1 VVKKIIL
8 LLPVLFAVCVAIT
21 LYLEPVTPEPATGLA
36 GGSSTASSKQL
47 PAPQPQ
53 AALDRPAPASSH
65 TTQLPASFSGTQVD
79 GEFQL
84 DEQGNLRI
92 TRDIVQ
98 IFDYFLSAIGEE
110 SLAQSIER
118 LQAHIRAQLPAP
130 AEAQALALLEQYL
143 DYKRQLVL
151 LERDLPQLPSLDALK
166 QREMAVQALRA
177 RLFSSE
183 VHQVFF
189 AADESYNLFTLERLA
204 IQRNDSLDA
213 NAKGAALDRLRDG
226 LSEELQ
232 ASVLPQL
239 HSELRSQTSALQAAG
254 GSAEQVQALRQQ
266 LVGNQAASRLQAL
279 DQQRQNWKQ
288 RLERFQQEKSAI
300 ENHPGLTSADKQA
313 AIQRLTQEQFDERER
328 LRLDASAQLA
338 SARQNNAP

>member
-1 VVKKIIL
+1 MKKIIL
-8 LLPVLFAVCVAIT
+8 LLPVLFTACVAIT
-21 LYLEPVTPEPATGLA
+21 LYLEPASPTPARTFAGSPETTPASRLPATQPHVGT
-36 GGSSTASSKQL
+36 SSAVAS
-47 PAPQPQ
+47 P
-53 AALDRPAPASSH
+53 SSAK
-65 TTQLPASFSGTQVD
+65 QLPASFSGTQVD
-79 GEFQL
+79 GVFQV

-110 SLAQSIER
+110 TLAQSIER
-118 LQAHIRAQLPAP
+118 LQAHIRNQLPAP

-166 QREMAVQALRA
+166 QRELAVQALRA

-183 VHQVFF
+183 AHQAFF
-189 AADESYNLFTLERLA
+189 AAEESYNLFTLERLA
-204 IQRNDSLDA
+204 IQRDDSLDA
-213 NAKGAALDRLRDG
+213 NAKGEALDRLRDG
-226 LSEELQ
+226 LPEELQ

-254 GSAEQVQALRQQ
+254 GSAAQVQALRQQ

-279 DQQRQNWKQ
+279 DQQRQSWKQ
-288 RLERFQQEKSAI
+288 RLQRFQQEKSAI
-300 ENHPGLTSADKQA
+300 DNHPGLSPADKQA
-313 AIQRLTQEQFDERER
+313 AIQHLAQEQFDERER

-338 SARQNNAP
+338 SARQNNNP

>member
-1 VVKKIIL
+1 MKKIIL
-8 LLPVLFAVCVAIT
+8 LLPVLFTACVAIT
-21 LYLEPVTPEPATGLA
+21 LYLEPASPTPARTFAGSPETTPASRLPATQPHVGT
-36 GGSSTASSKQL
+36 SSAVAS
-47 PAPQPQ
+47 P
-53 AALDRPAPASSH
+53 SSAK
-65 TTQLPASFSGTQVD
+65 QLPASFSGTQVD
-79 GEFQL
+79 GVFQL

-110 SLAQSIER
+110 TLAQSIER
-118 LQAHIRAQLPAP
+118 LQAHIRNQLPAP
-130 AEAQALALLEQYL
+130 AEDQALALLEQYL

-166 QREMAVQALRA
+166 QRELAVQALRA

-183 VHQVFF
+183 AHQAFF
-189 AADESYNLFTLERLA
+189 ATEESYNLFTLERLA
-204 IQRNDSLDA
+204 IQRDDSLDA
-213 NAKGAALDRLRDG
+213 NAKGEALDRLRDG
-226 LSEELQ
+226 LPEELQ

-254 GSAEQVQALRQQ
+254 GSAAQVQALRQQ

-279 DQQRQNWKQ
+279 DQQRQSWKQ
-288 RLERFQQEKSAI
+288 RLQRFQQEKSAI
-300 ENHPGLTSADKQA
+300 DNHPGLSPADKQA
-313 AIQRLTQEQFDERER
+313 AIQRLAQEQFDERER

-338 SARQNNAP
+338 SARQNNNP

>member
-1 VVKKIIL
+1 VKKIIL
-8 LLPVLFAVCVAIT
+8 LLPVLFTACVAIT
-21 LYLEPVTPEPATGLA
+21 LYLEPASPTPARTFAGSPETTPASRLPATQPHVGT
-36 GGSSTASSKQL
+36 SSAVAS
-47 PAPQPQ
+47 P
-53 AALDRPAPASSH
+53 SSAK
-65 TTQLPASFSGTQVD
+65 QLPASFSGTQVD
-79 GEFQL
+79 GVFQV

-110 SLAQSIER
+110 TLTQSIER
-118 LQAHIRAQLPAP
+118 LQAHIRNQLPAP

-166 QREMAVQALRA
+166 QRELAVQALRA

-183 VHQVFF
+183 AHQAFF
-189 AADESYNLFTLERLA
+189 ATEESYNLFTLERLA
-204 IQRNDSLDA
+204 IQRDDSLDA
-213 NAKGAALDRLRDG
+213 NAKGEALDRLRDG
-226 LSEELQ
+226 LPEELQ

-254 GSAEQVQALRQQ
+254 GSAAQVQALRQQ

-279 DQQRQNWKQ
+279 DQQRQSWKQ
-288 RLERFQQEKSAI
+288 RLQRFQQEKSAI
-300 ENHPGLTSADKQA
+300 DTHPGLSPADKQA
-313 AIQRLTQEQFDERER
+313 AIQRLAQEQFDERER

-338 SARQNNAP
+338 SARQNNNP

>member
-1 VVKKIIL
+1 MKKIIL
-8 LLPVLFAVCVAIT
+8 LLPVLFTACVAIT
-21 LYLEPVTPEPATGLA
+21 LYLEPAIPTPARTFV
-36 GGSSTASSKQL
+36 GSPDT
-47 PAPQPQ
+47 
-53 AALDRPAPASSH
+53 APASRLPATQPHVGASSAVASPSSAK
-65 TTQLPASFSGTQVD
+65 QLPASFSGTQVD
-79 GEFQL
+79 GVFQV

-110 SLAQSIER
+110 TLTQSIER
-118 LQAHIRAQLPAP
+118 LQAHIRNQLPAP

-183 VHQVFF
+183 AHQAFF
-189 AADESYNLFTLERLA
+189 AAEESYNLFTLERLA
-204 IQRNDSLDA
+204 IQRDDSLDA
-213 NAKGAALDRLRDG
+213 NAKGEALDRLRDG
-226 LSEELQ
+226 LPEELQ

-254 GSAEQVQALRQQ
+254 GSAAQVQALRQQ

-279 DQQRQNWKQ
+279 DQQRQSWKQ
-288 RLERFQQEKSAI
+288 RLQRFQQEKSAI
-300 ENHPGLTSADKQA
+300 DTHPGLSPADKQA
-313 AIQRLTQEQFDERER
+313 AIQRLAQEQFDERER

-338 SARQNNAP
+338 SARQNNNP

>member
-1 VVKKIIL
+1 MKKIIL
-8 LLPVLFAVCVAIT
+8 LLPVLFTACVAIT
-21 LYLEPVTPEPATGLA
+21 LYLEPAIPTPARSFA
-36 GGSSTASSKQL
+36 GGPDT
-47 PAPQPQ
+47 
-53 AALDRPAPASSH
+53 APASRLPATQPHAGASSAVASPSSAK
-65 TTQLPASFSGTQVD
+65 QLPASFSGTQVD
-79 GEFQL
+79 GVFQV

-110 SLAQSIER
+110 TLAQSIER
-118 LQAHIRAQLPAP
+118 LQAHIRNQLPAP

-183 VHQVFF
+183 AHQAFF
-189 AADESYNLFTLERLA
+189 AAEESYNLFTLERLA
-204 IQRNDSLDA
+204 IQRDDSLDA
-213 NAKGAALDRLRDG
+213 NAKGEALDRLRDG
-226 LSEELQ
+226 LPEELQ

-254 GSAEQVQALRQQ
+254 GSAAQVQALRQQ

-279 DQQRQNWKQ
+279 DQQRQSWKQ
-288 RLERFQQEKSAI
+288 RLQRFQQEKSAI
-300 ENHPGLTSADKQA
+300 DNHPGLSPADKQA
-313 AIQRLTQEQFDERER
+313 AIQRLAQEQFDERER

-338 SARQNNAP
+338 SARQNNSP

>member
-1 VVKKIIL
+1 MKKIIL
-8 LLPVLFAVCVAIT
+8 LLPVLFTACVAIT
-21 LYLEPVTPEPATGLA
+21 LYLEPAIPTPARSFA
-36 GGSSTASSKQL
+36 GGPDT
-47 PAPQPQ
+47 
-53 AALDRPAPASSH
+53 APASRLPATQPHAGASSAVASPSSAK
-65 TTQLPASFSGTQVD
+65 QLPASFSGTQVD
-79 GEFQL
+79 GVFQL

-110 SLAQSIER
+110 TLAQSIER
-118 LQAHIRAQLPAP
+118 LQAHIRNQLPAP

-183 VHQVFF
+183 AHQAFF
-189 AADESYNLFTLERLA
+189 AAEESYNLFTLERLA
-204 IQRNDSLDA
+204 IQRDDNLDA
-213 NAKGAALDRLRDG
+213 NAKGEALDRLRDG
-226 LSEELQ
+226 LPEELQ

-254 GSAEQVQALRQQ
+254 GSAAQVQALRQQ

-279 DQQRQNWKQ
+279 DQQRQSWKQ
-288 RLERFQQEKSAI
+288 RLQRFQQEKSAI
-300 ENHPGLTSADKQA
+300 DHHPGLSPADKQA
-313 AIQRLTQEQFDERER
+313 AIQHLAQEQFDERER

-338 SARQNNAP
+338 SARQNNSP

>member
-1 VVKKIIL
+1 MKKIIL
-8 LLPVLFAVCVAIT
+8 LLPVLFTACVAIS
-21 LYLEPVTPEPATGLA
+21 LYLEPATPTPARTSA
-36 GGSSTASSKQL
+36 GSPDAPPASRL
-47 PAPQPQ
+47 PAPQPHVG
-53 AALDRPAPASSH
+53 ASS
-65 TTQLPASFSGTQVD
+65 TVASPSSAKQLPASFSGTQVD
-79 GEFQL
+79 GVFQV

-118 LQAHIRAQLPAP
+118 LQAHIRNQLPAP

-183 VHQVFF
+183 AHQAFF
-189 AADESYNLFTLERLA
+189 AEEESYNLFTLERLA
-204 IQRNDSLDA
+204 IQRDDSLDA

-226 LSEELQ
+226 LPEDLQ

-254 GSAEQVQALRQQ
+254 GSAAQVQALRQQ
-266 LVGNQAASRLQAL
+266 LVGNQAANRLQAL

-288 RLERFQQEKSAI
+288 RLQRFQQEKSAI
-300 ENHPGLTSADKQA
+300 DEHPGLSPADKQA
-313 AIQRLTQEQFDERER
+313 AIQRLAHEQFDERER

-338 SARQNNAP
+338 SARQNNTP

>member
-1 VVKKIIL
+1 MKKIIL
-8 LLPVLFAVCVAIT
+8 LLPVFFAACVAIT

-36 GGSSTASSKQL
+36 GGSATASSKQL

-53 AALDRPAPASSH
+53 AAVDRPAPASTH
-65 TTQLPASFSGTQVD
+65 ATPLPASFSGTQVD

-84 DEQGNLRI
+84 DEHGNLRI

-110 SLAQSIER
+110 TLAQSIER
-118 LQAHIRAQLPAP
+118 LQAHIRSQLPAP

-183 VHQVFF
+183 VHHAFF

-204 IQRNDSLDA
+204 IQRDDSLDA
-213 NAKGAALDRLRDG
+213 NAKGAALDRLREG

-239 HSELRSQTSALQAAG
+239 HTELRSQTSALQAAG
-254 GSAEQVQALRQQ
+254 GSPEQLQALRQQ
-266 LVGNQAASRLQAL
+266 LVGNQAANRLLAL

-288 RLERFQQEKSAI
+288 RLQRFQQEKSAI

-313 AIQRLTQEQFDERER
+313 AIQRLAQEQFDERER

-338 SARQNNAP
+338 SARQNNTP

>member
-21 LYLEPVTPEPATGLA
+21 LYLEPVTPEPTTGLA

-53 AALDRPAPASSH
+53 AALDLPAPASSH
-65 TTQLPASFSGTQVD
+65 TTPLPASFSGTQVD

-239 HSELRSQTSALQAAG
+239 HTELRSQTSALQAAG

>member
-1 VVKKIIL
+1 MKKIIL
-8 LLPVLFAVCVAIT
+8 LLPVLFTACVAIT
-21 LYLEPVTPEPATGLA
+21 LYLEPASPTPARTFAGSPETTPASRLPATQPHVGT
-36 GGSSTASSKQL
+36 SSAVAS
-47 PAPQPQ
+47 P
-53 AALDRPAPASSH
+53 SSAK
-65 TTQLPASFSGTQVD
+65 QLPASFSGTQVD
-79 GEFQL
+79 GVFQV

-110 SLAQSIER
+110 TLTQSIER
-118 LQAHIRAQLPAP
+118 LQAHIRNQLPAP

-183 VHQVFF
+183 AHQAFF
-189 AADESYNLFTLERLA
+189 AAEESYNLFTLERLA
-204 IQRNDSLDA
+204 IQRDDSLDA

-226 LSEELQ
+226 LSKELQ

-239 HSELRSQTSALQAAG
+239 HTELRSQTSALQAAG

-288 RLERFQQEKSAI
+288 RLERFQQGKSAI
-300 ENHPGLTSADKQA
+300 ENHSGLTSADKQA
-313 AIQRLTQEQFDERER
+313 AIQRLMQEQFDERER

>member
-1 VVKKIIL
+1 MKKIIL
-8 LLPVLFAVCVAIT
+8 LLPVLFTACVAIT
-21 LYLEPVTPEPATGLA
+21 LYLEPASPTPARTFAGSPETTPASRLPATQPHVGT
-36 GGSSTASSKQL
+36 SSAVAS
-47 PAPQPQ
+47 P
-53 AALDRPAPASSH
+53 SSAK
-65 TTQLPASFSGTQVD
+65 QLPASFSGTQVD
-79 GEFQL
+79 GVFQV

-110 SLAQSIER
+110 TLAQSIER
-118 LQAHIRAQLPAP
+118 LQAHIRNQLPAP

-177 RLFSSE
+177 RLFSNE
-183 VHQVFF
+183 AHQAFF
-189 AADESYNLFTLERLA
+189 AEEESYNLFTLERLA
-204 IQRNDSLDA
+204 IQRDDSLDA
-213 NAKGAALDRLRDG
+213 NAKGEALDRLRDG
-226 LSEELQ
+226 LPEELQ

-254 GSAEQVQALRQQ
+254 GSAAQVQALRQQ

-279 DQQRQNWKQ
+279 DQQRQSWKQ
-288 RLERFQQEKSAI
+288 RLQRFQQEKSAI
-300 ENHPGLTSADKQA
+300 DNHPGLSPADKQA
-313 AIQRLTQEQFDERER
+313 AIQHLAQEQFDERER

-338 SARQNNAP
+338 SARQNNSP

>member
-1 VVKKIIL
+1 MKKIIL
-8 LLPVLFAVCVAIT
+8 LLPVLFTACVAIT
-21 LYLEPVTPEPATGLA
+21 LYLEPATPTPARTFA
-36 GGSSTASSKQL
+36 GSPDTAPVSRL
-47 PAPQPQ
+47 PAPQPHVG
-53 AALDRPAPASSH
+53 ASS
-65 TTQLPASFSGTQVD
+65 TVASPSSAKQLPASFSGTQVD
-79 GEFQL
+79 GVFQV

-118 LQAHIRAQLPAP
+118 LQAHIRNQLPTP

-183 VHQVFF
+183 AHQAFF
-189 AADESYNLFTLERLA
+189 ATEESYNLFTLERLA
-204 IQRNDSLDA
+204 IQRDDSLDA
-213 NAKGAALDRLRDG
+213 NAKGEALDRLRDG
-226 LSEELQ
+226 LPEELQ

-254 GSAEQVQALRQQ
+254 GSAAQVQALRQQ

-279 DQQRQNWKQ
+279 DQQRQSWKQ
-288 RLERFQQEKSAI
+288 RLQRFQQETSAI
-300 ENHPGLTSADKQA
+300 DTHPGLSPADKQA
-313 AIQRLTQEQFDERER
+313 AIQRLAQEQFDERER

-338 SARQNNAP
+338 SARQNNNP

>member
-1 VVKKIIL
+1 MKKIIL
-8 LLPVLFAVCVAIT
+8 LLPVLFTACVAIT
-21 LYLEPVTPEPATGLA
+21 LYLEPAI
-36 GGSSTASSKQL
+36 
-47 PAPQPQ
+47 
-53 AALDRPAPASSH
+53 PAPAGSFAGSPDTAPASRLPATQPHAGASSAVASPSSAK
-65 TTQLPASFSGTQVD
+65 QLPASFSGTQVD
-79 GEFQL
+79 GVFQV
-84 DEQGNLRI
+84 DEQGNLQI

-110 SLAQSIER
+110 TLAQSIER
-118 LQAHIRAQLPAP
+118 LQAHIRNQLPAT

-183 VHQVFF
+183 AHQAFF
-189 AADESYNLFTLERLA
+189 AEEESYNLFTLERLA
-204 IQRNDSLDA
+204 IQRDDSLDA

-226 LSEELQ
+226 LPEELQ

-254 GSAEQVQALRQQ
+254 GSAAQVQALRQQ

-279 DQQRQNWKQ
+279 DQQRQSWKQ
-288 RLERFQQEKSAI
+288 RLQRFQQEKSAI
-300 ENHPGLTSADKQA
+300 DNHPGLSPADKQA
-313 AIQRLTQEQFDERER
+313 AIQRLAQEQFDERER

-338 SARQNNAP
+338 SARQNNSP

>member
-1 VVKKIIL
+1 MKKIIL
-8 LLPVLFAVCVAIT
+8 LLPVLFTACVAIT
-21 LYLEPVTPEPATGLA
+21 LYLEPAIPTPARTFA
-36 GGSSTASSKQL
+36 G
-47 PAPQPQ
+47 
-53 AALDRPAPASSH
+53 RPDTAPASRLPV
-65 TTQLPASFSGTQVD
+65 TQPHAGASSAVASPSSAKPLPASFSGTQVD
-79 GEFQL
+79 GVFQL

-110 SLAQSIER
+110 TLAQSIER
-118 LQAHIRAQLPAP
+118 LQAHIRNQLPAT

-183 VHQVFF
+183 AHQAFF
-189 AADESYNLFTLERLA
+189 AAEESYNLFTLERLA
-204 IQRNDSLDA
+204 IQRDDSLDA
-213 NAKGAALDRLRDG
+213 NAKGEALDRLRDG
-226 LSEELQ
+226 LPEELQ

-254 GSAEQVQALRQQ
+254 GSAAQVQALRQQ

-279 DQQRQNWKQ
+279 DQQRQSWKQ
-288 RLERFQQEKSAI
+288 RLQRFQQEKSAI
-300 ENHPGLTSADKQA
+300 DNHPGLSPADKQA
-313 AIQRLTQEQFDERER
+313 AIQRLAQEQFDERER

-338 SARQNNAP
+338 SARQNNSP

>member
-1 VVKKIIL
+1 MKKIIL
-8 LLPVLFAVCVAIT
+8 LLPVLFTACVAIT
-21 LYLEPVTPEPATGLA
+21 LYLEPASPTPARTFAGSPETTPASRLPATQPHVGT
-36 GGSSTASSKQL
+36 SSAVAS
-47 PAPQPQ
+47 P
-53 AALDRPAPASSH
+53 SSAK
-65 TTQLPASFSGTQVD
+65 QLPASFSGTQVD
-79 GEFQL
+79 GVFQV

-110 SLAQSIER
+110 TLTQSIER
-118 LQAHIRAQLPAP
+118 LQAHIRNQLPAT

-183 VHQVFF
+183 AHQAFF
-189 AADESYNLFTLERLA
+189 AAEESYNLFTLERLA
-204 IQRNDSLDA
+204 IQRDDSLDA
-213 NAKGAALDRLRDG
+213 NAKGEALDRLRDG
-226 LSEELQ
+226 LPEELQ

-254 GSAEQVQALRQQ
+254 GSAAQVQALRQQ

-279 DQQRQNWKQ
+279 DQQRQSWKQ
-288 RLERFQQEKSAI
+288 RLQRFQQEKSAI
-300 ENHPGLTSADKQA
+300 DNHPGLSPADKQA
-313 AIQRLTQEQFDERER
+313 AIQRLAQEQFDERER

-338 SARQNNAP
+338 SARQNNTP

>member
-1 VVKKIIL
+1 MVKKIIL
-8 LLPVLFAVCVAIT
+8 LLPVLFTVCVAIT
-21 LYLEPVTPEPATGLA
+21 LYLEPSTPAPATGLA
-36 GGSSTASSKQL
+36 AATGTNSKQR
-47 PAPQPQ
+47 PALQPQ
-53 AALDRPAPASSH
+53 AVVERPATAS
-65 TTQLPASFSGTQVD
+65 TAIQLPASFSGTQVD

-189 AADESYNLFTLERLA
+189 AVDESYNLFTLERLA
-204 IQRNDSLDA
+204 IQRDESLDA
-213 NAKGAALDRLRDG
+213 NAKGAALDRLREG

-239 HSELRSQTSALQAAG
+239 HTELRSQTSALQAAG

-300 ENHPGLTSADKQA
+300 ENHPGLTSADKQV
-313 AIQRLTQEQFDERER
+313 AIQRLTQEQFDEHER

>member
-1 VVKKIIL
+1 MKKIIL
-8 LLPVLFAVCVAIT
+8 LLPVLFTACVAIT
-21 LYLEPVTPEPATGLA
+21 LYLEPAIPTLARTFAGSPDTPPASRLPATQPHVG
-36 GGSSTASSKQL
+36 ASS
-47 PAPQPQ
+47 AV
-53 AALDRPAPASSH
+53 ASPTSAK
-65 TTQLPASFSGTQVD
+65 QLPASFSGTQVD
-79 GEFQL
+79 GVFQV
-84 DEQGNLRI
+84 DEQGNLRV

-118 LQAHIRAQLPAP
+118 LQAHIRNQLPAP

-177 RLFSSE
+177 RLFSNE
-183 VHQVFF
+183 AHQAFF
-189 AADESYNLFTLERLA
+189 AAEESYNLFTLERLA
-204 IQRNDSLDA
+204 IQRDDSLDA

-226 LSEELQ
+226 LPEELQ

-254 GSAEQVQALRQQ
+254 GSAAQVQALRQQ
-266 LVGNQAASRLQAL
+266 LVGNQAANRLQAL
-279 DQQRQNWKQ
+279 DQQRQSWKQ
-288 RLERFQQEKSAI
+288 RLQRFQQEKSAI
-300 ENHPGLTSADKQA
+300 DEHPGLSPADKQA
-313 AIQRLTQEQFDERER
+313 AIQHLAHEQFDERER

-338 SARQNNAP
+338 SARQNNSP

>member
-1 VVKKIIL
+1 MKKIIL
-8 LLPVLFAVCVAIT
+8 LLPVLFTACVAIT
-21 LYLEPVTPEPATGLA
+21 LYLEPASPTPARTFAGSPETTPASRLPATQPHVGT
-36 GGSSTASSKQL
+36 SSAVAS
-47 PAPQPQ
+47 P
-53 AALDRPAPASSH
+53 SSAK
-65 TTQLPASFSGTQVD
+65 QLPASFSGTQVD
-79 GEFQL
+79 GVFQV

-110 SLAQSIER
+110 TLTQSIER
-118 LQAHIRAQLPAP
+118 LQAHIRNQLPAT

-183 VHQVFF
+183 AHQAFF
-189 AADESYNLFTLERLA
+189 AAEESYNLFTLERLA
-204 IQRNDSLDA
+204 IQRDDSLDA
-213 NAKGAALDRLRDG
+213 NAKGEALDRLRDG
-226 LSEELQ
+226 LPEELQ

-254 GSAEQVQALRQQ
+254 GSAAQVQALRQQ

-279 DQQRQNWKQ
+279 DQQRQSWKQ
-288 RLERFQQEKSAI
+288 RLQRFQQEKSAI
-300 ENHPGLTSADKQA
+300 DNHPGLSPADKQA
-313 AIQRLTQEQFDERER
+313 AIQRLAQEQFDERER

-338 SARQNNAP
+338 SARQNNNP